1 MQSPIHFARAQSD
14 DRQIGIVERDR
25 VLGGRRPAGDGGPAA
40 IRLQPNGWV
49 PNNAL
54 PVLHYRGVLG
64 GDGPQ
69 DRASAFEALFTR
81 NGWPPDWRNGVY
93 GYHHFHSTAHEALGF
108 AAGTAKLVLGG
119 PGGVEVDVR
128 PDDVIVLPVGT
139 GHCRLTASGDFLRRR
154 RLPRGQRW
162 DICRD
167 APTAEM
173 TARMQSL
180 PRPTSDPVAGE
191 KGPLTSLWRRS

>member
-1 MQSPIHFARAQSD
+1 M
-14 DRQIGIVERDR
+14 IGRSGLWSALASSAD
-25 VLGGRRPAGDGGPAA
+25 A
-40 IRLQPNGWV
+40 IRTGGGAEAIKLQPNGWV
-49 PNNAL
+49 PNNVL
-54 PVLHYRGVLG
+54 PVLHYRGALG
-64 GDGPQ
+64 GEGPK
-69 DRASAFEALFTR
+69 DRASAFEALFAR

-93 GYHHFHSTAHEALGF
+93 GYHHYHSTAHEALGIV
-108 AAGTAKLVLGG
+108 AGTAKLVLGG

-139 GHCRLTASGDFLRRR
+139 GHCRITASGDFLVIGAY
-154 RLPRGQRW
+154 PRGQRW

-180 PRPTSDPVAGE
+180 PCPTSDPVAGE
-191 KGPLTSLWRRS
+191 NGPLASLWQRS